1 MVSSS
6 TTTPQNHNRKRIRTT
21 EEASAQALLEAAEAT
36 LAALT
41 HLRHR
46 RDTTNEQKKKK
57 KKKDFDEPPPPP
69 PPLQMMS
76 TTTTTTR
83 GLLPY
88 YSEPVEVAHFSKT
101 KSEETFFDA
110 RNLKRARGPRMP
122 FDLNEGFANFR
133 DRNRLNPRPAP
144 LTPLFESLERSGKAS
159 VLLDVDVLS
168 WRGNVTKLLCAPWES
183 REGFRLECELVRR
196 KVEEE
201 EDDDATNSVDGRSP
215 GDSARAKEGGV
226 QNETVRRNNAKNK
239 NDVKTTTKRP
249 ATLVLNVLEAE
260 HKLEEAREMLKNNNK
275 DDAQQDEN
283 QTKRKKDLAR
293 HERMSYWGFAFEE
306 FVTSEKPHTN
316 AVDCRESFCIVT
328 KSKLGEN
335 TKLLLG
341 GEVDCWNGE
350 NQGLSGYIEL
360 KTTRKIDTK
369 KQRFNF
375 EKFKLLKWWAQ
386 SFAVGVRQILVGFRD
401 DDGMVQ
407 KMQNLETMK
416 LPSYALA
423 ADKKNAWRPEMALL
437 FAEKVL
443 TFIRET
449 MEKYPE
455 NSRALV
461 EYIPARTR
469 GESKFKVTV
478 VTESDNENKE
488 EKESPSSSS
497 SKRIVIP
504 DFLPKHARELLQIS
518 AKELLSRDE
527 EKRKKILASQA
538 LPTISFSGQE
548 SENSAGGSID
558 QSHHHA
564 SRLHENSSPDFAK
577 SGGVGVIGSGS
588 GGSHR
593 FKNSSQL
600 ALNRKQPMV
609 SKHRREK
616 LKRDREKA
624 RAQNNARE
632 NQLGWIGSS
641 TGAAGTYGDLSGGGG
656 DFANTTIRR
665 SYAFGATSYIEDLG
679 KNDIIYYATGGEGEV
694 LGAPGEHRNRQ
705 HLHGNNNTNE
715 NASVSYEDPTS
726 SGLHVGIGIDP
737 SAVLMKLKKKKKTN
751 KDVEGVEE
759 EGTLT
764 TTATTTVANTTG
776 T

>member
-6 TTTPQNHNRKRIRTT
+6 TTTATTQKQNHNRKRIRTT
-21 EEASAQALLEAAEAT
+21 EQTSAQALLEAAEAT

-41 HLRHR
+41 HM

-57 KKKDFDEPPPPP
+57 KKKDFDEPPK
-69 PPLQMMS
+69 PLQMS
-76 TTTTTTR
+76 TTTTTR
-83 GLLPY
+83 GLKLP

-110 RNLKRARGPRMP
+110 RNLKRAKRGPRMP

-133 DRNRLNPRPAP
+133 DRNRLNPHPAP

-215 GDSARAKEGGV
+215 GDSTRAKEGGV
-226 QNETVRRNNAKNK
+226 QNEAVRRNNANNK
-239 NDVKTTTKRP
+239 NDIKTTKQP

-593 FKNSSQL
+593 FKTLRNSRSTENNRWFLNTGEKNSNATAKKRARKTTRAKINSDGLEAVQALPVRTVIFL
-600 ALNRKQPMV
+600 AAAAILPTLQFEGPTLSARRAI
-609 SKHRREK
+609 SKISGRT
-616 LKRDREKA
+616 
-624 RAQNNARE
+624 
-632 NQLGWIGSS
+632 ISS
-641 TGAAGTYGDLSGGGG
+641 TTPL
-656 DFANTTIRR
+656 
-665 SYAFGATSYIEDLG
+665 
-679 KNDIIYYATGGEGEV
+679 
-694 LGAPGEHRNRQ
+694 
-705 HLHGNNNTNE
+705 
-715 NASVSYEDPTS
+715 
-726 SGLHVGIGIDP
+726 
-737 SAVLMKLKKKKKTN
+737 
-751 KDVEGVEE
+751 EE
-759 EGTLT
+759 KEKF
-764 TTATTTVANTTG
+764 
-776 T
+776 